1 MKLGNSSQTQVP
13 VPNFYLT
20 KSVIEMDVFKTRTD
34 MKRTFREKDLF
45 RQTKD
50 INLSNNFRNKQKL
63 FEEYNKTKYIAIHK
77 RDNYNKLLPEINKKP
92 NTSNKYLEDYDKFQS
107 YMYKTDI
114 SNFTNPNLREN
125 IRSNI
130 NSLLERIN
138 SNYDMDKWNNNSS
151 RPVFHKFTQETY
163 SDLTLHNQNNPSESE
178 NFRNTLSDKLRTMS
192 NFGTE
197 KNKQNLL
204 KTFSKITEAK
214 NDKKQGFITA
224 IRSTSVYDARKSEL
238 SDDEKLMQMQNTSVY
253 DRFKDTQ
260 SFRDFPSPT
269 RTEYSKKIGEKYSF
283 LRRKNV
289 EENNLEN
296 EKFDTIKHNGA
307 FGETYS
313 DTLNSLRKIVV
324 IPEKVSY

>member
-1 MKLGNSSQTQVP
+1 MKLGNTSQTQVP
-13 VPNFYLT
+13 VPNFYMT
-20 KSVIEMDVFKTRTD
+20 KSVIEMDVFKTKTD

-50 INLSNNFRNKQKL
+50 INLSNNFRNKQKM

-77 RDNYNKLLPEINKKP
+77 RDNYNKLLPEIQKKP
-92 NTSNKYLEDYDKFQS
+92 NTSNKYLEEYDKFQS

-130 NSLLERIN
+130 NSLIERIN
-138 SNYDMDKWNNNSS
+138 SNYDMDKWNSISS
-151 RPVFHKFTQETY
+151 RPVFQKFTQETY
-163 SDLTLHNQNNPSESE
+163 SDVTTYNQNNQTESE
-178 NFRNTLSDKLRTMS
+178 NFRNTLSEKLRTMS
-192 NFGTE
+192 NFGNE
-197 KNKQNLL
+197 KNKQNIL
-204 KTFSKITEAK
+204 KSFNKITDINKE
-214 NDKKQGFITA
+214 KKQGFITA
-224 IRSTSVYDARKSEL
+224 LRSTSVYDTRKCEL
-238 SDDEKLMQMQNTSVY
+238 SSDEQAMQNQNTSVY
-253 DRFKDTQ
+253 ERFKDTQ
-260 SFRDFPSPT
+260 SFKDFPSPT
-269 RTEYSKKIGEKYSF
+269 RTEYSKKVGEKYSF

-289 EENNLEN
+289 EDNTIDN
-296 EKFDTIKHNGA
+296 EKFDTIKHNAA